1 MTPTKTK
8 MFEVAKVNLFRKK
21 VTPTLYT
28 TSLSFLYIAT
38 IRPPPTEFPFQ
49 LKKAKPLEWTQVK
62 KADRRDEIK
71 VWGSE
76 F

>member
-1 MTPTKTK
+1 
-8 MFEVAKVNLFRKK
+8 MFEVAKVNVLFRQKK
-21 VTPTLYT
+21 FTPTLYT

-38 IRPPPTEFPFQ
+38 VLRTPTEFPFQ

-76 F
+76 D